1 MASFLSLF
9 LSPFLAVSPNII
21 RNNLLFPFLAVSPNV
36 IWKNLLF
43 PFLAVP
49 PNIIRNNRRSRRPGA
64 SQLLHALPESPH
76 HSPDAY
82 RHSAPDVQDR
92 MKVVGHEAKVQYLH
106 LRMMLRNANQTI
118 HQGIAQHRAPHF
130 SPVRVA
136 IRYLESP
143 QQRPPIRDCQRDVI
157 QANAL
162 PRRARLLPFPS
173 LLVRHQPNPLNR
185 FIILLHV
192 ACICLICLICG
203 CS

>member
-1 MASFLSLF
+1 MASFLFPFLTVSPNIIWKDFLF
-9 LSPFLAVSPNII
+9 PFLAVSPNII
-21 RNNLLFPFLAVSPNV
+21 RN
-36 IWKNLLF
+36 NLLF

-64 SQLLHALPESPH
+64 PQFLHALPESPH

-82 RHSAPDVQDR
+82 WHSAPDVQDR
-92 MKVVGHEAKVQYLH
+92 MKVVWHEAKVQHLH
-106 LRMMLRNANQTI
+106 FRMMLRNANQTI
-118 HQGIAQHRAPHF
+118 HQDIAEHRTPHF

-136 IRYLESP
+136 VRYLKSP

-173 LLVRHQPNPLNR
+173 LLVRHQPNPLNAS
-185 FIILLHV
+185 V
-192 ACICLICLICG
+192 QSA
-203 CS
+203 